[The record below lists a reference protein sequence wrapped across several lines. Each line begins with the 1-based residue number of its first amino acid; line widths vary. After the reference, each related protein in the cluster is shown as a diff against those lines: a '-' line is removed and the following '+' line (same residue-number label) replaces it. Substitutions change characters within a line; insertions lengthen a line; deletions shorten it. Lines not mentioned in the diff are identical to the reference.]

1 MRTWKNVDGLW
12 YMFLIVNVRLQKR
25 WHEDYL
31 NVVAY
36 DKLVEWYNVYKRRE
50 EWKKQIDIDL
60 LAISWHR

>member
-31 NVVAY
+31 DVVAY

>member
-1 MRTWKNVDGLW
+1 MRTWKNVHGLW

-31 NVVAY
+31 DVVAY

-50 EWKKQIDIDL
+50 EWKKQIDIDF

>member
-1 MRTWKNVDGLW
+1 
-12 YMFLIVNVRLQKR
+12 MFLIVNVRLQKR

-31 NVVAY
+31 DVVAY
-36 DKLVEWYNVYKRRE
+36 DKLVEWYDVYKRRE

>member
-31 NVVAY
+31 DVVAY
-36 DKLVEWYNVYKRRE
+36 DKLVEWYDVYKRRE